1 MKKTDSSYIV
11 EVVQNGHSR
20 GSSITGTALDISFG
34 YENEVPARRIPAPDV
49 TRRQRGWSF
58 SRPWRGTLKRR
69 ELTWLFVGLAACVL
83 LLVFLTLASEVVEGD
98 TQAFDTKI
106 LQALRDPHDPSKPI
120 GPEWIEVSLLDLTAL
135 GGPTVL
141 TLVVLAVI
149 GFLLLQTRHRT
160 ALFVVATWLSGELV
174 TSGLKHA
181 FNRPRPTIVPPLRE
195 VFSTSF
201 PSGHAMES
209 AIVYL
214 TLGAILMRVAEDRL
228 TKVYCLGIAV
238 LLTVLVGTSRVYLG
252 VHYPTDVIG
261 GWTIGFA
268 WASIC
273 WLVEERFETSAGIV
287 EEKTRKP

>member
-1 MKKTDSSYIV
+1 MTV
-11 EVVQNGHSR
+11 RQGR
-20 GSSITGTALDISFG
+20 WSIF
-34 YENEVPARRIPAPDV
+34 
-49 TRRQRGWSF
+49 
-58 SRPWRGTLKRR
+58 RPWLGNLKRR

-106 LQALRDPHDPSKPI
+106 LQTLRDSDDPSKPI
-120 GPEWIEVSLLDLTAL
+120 GPAWIEVSLLDLTAL

-149 GFLLLQTRHRT
+149 GFLLLQTRYRT

-174 TSGLKHA
+174 SSGLKHA

-273 WLVEERFETSAGIV
+273 WLVEERYEATAGIA

>member
-1 MKKTDSSYIV
+1 MAPRLILAS
-11 EVVQNGHSR
+11 QC
-20 GSSITGTALDISFG
+20 
-34 YENEVPARRIPAPDV
+34 ENEVPV
-49 TRRQRGWSF
+49 TRRQRWWSL
-58 SRPWRGTLKRR
+58 SRFGLGNLKRR
-69 ELTWLFVGLAACVL
+69 ELTWLFVGLTACVL
-83 LLVFLTLASEVVEGD
+83 LLVFLKLASEVIEGD

-120 GPEWIEVSLLDLTAL
+120 GPPWIEGSLLDLTAL

-141 TLVVLAVI
+141 TLVVLAVV
-149 GFLLLQTRHRT
+149 GFLLLQTRYRT

-174 TSGLKHA
+174 NSGLKHA
-181 FNRPRPTIVPPLRE
+181 FNRPRPTIVPHLRE

-238 LLTVLVGTSRVYLG
+238 LLTVVVGTSRVYLG

-261 GWTIGFA
+261 GWIIGFA

-273 WLVEERFETSAGIV
+273 WLVEERFEAIAGIAA
-287 EEKTRKP
+287 EKTRKP